1 MCRDNTGLGQAAG
14 RRECALTQHCIN
26 IQGLAGEK
34 PATQEVPLMAASPGS
49 IARAPTDGQLRLITK
64 VARMYHER
72 GIRQTDIA
80 ESLHISQARVSRLL
94 KRAAELG
101 IVRTVVAV
109 APGVHTEIEEAL
121 EDTYGLAEAVVV
133 DVEGTDEEIIAGL
146 GSAGA
151 TYLETTLT
159 GGERIGISSWS
170 QTLLAVVDRMRPFR
184 IPGAESVIQLMGGFG
199 SSSVQTQGN
208 RLLSEFARLVGATAT
223 FVPAPALVGNK
234 AMRENLLNDPAMES
248 VAKDW
253 ARLTMALAGIGSL
266 PPSPLLRASGNA
278 ADLADQDRLHA
289 AGAVGDVCLRFFDT
303 AGNLVPSALD
313 DRVVGI
319 DADTLRKIP
328 RRIGIA
334 GGQSKHSAIHASVT
348 GGWVNVLITDTGTA
362 AALLQFEAPTTP
374 DNDDHGGG

>member
-1 MCRDNTGLGQAAG
+1 M
-14 RRECALTQHCIN
+14 
-26 IQGLAGEK
+26 
-34 PATQEVPLMAASPGS
+34 VASSSGMT
-49 IARAPTDGQLRLITK
+49 RAPTDGQLRLITK

-72 GIRQTDIA
+72 GVRQVDIA
-80 ESLHISQARVSRLL
+80 DTLHISQARVSRLL

-121 EDTYGLAEAVVV
+121 EERYGLSEALVI
-133 DVEGTDEEIIAGL
+133 DVEGTDNEIIAGL

-184 IPGAESVIQLMGGFG
+184 VSGAESVVQLMGGFG
-199 SSSVQTQGN
+199 NSSVQTQGN
-208 RLLSEFARLVGATAT
+208 RLLTEFARLVGATAI
-223 FVPAPALVGNK
+223 FVPAPALVGSRTV
-234 AMRENLLNDPAMES
+234 RESLLNDPAMES

-253 ARLTMALAGIGSL
+253 ANLTMAIAGIGSL

-289 AGAVGDVCLRFFDT
+289 AGAVGDVCQRFFDSV
-303 AGNLVPSALD
+303 GKHVPSALD

-319 DADTLRKIP
+319 DADTLRKTP
-328 RRIGIA
+328 RRVGIA
-334 GGQSKHSAIHASVT
+334 GGESKHKAIHAAVK
-348 GGWVNVLITDTGTA
+348 GKWVNVLITDTATA
-362 AALLQFEAPTTP
+362 AALL
-374 DNDDHGGG
+374 NWKGNGGGR

>member
-1 MCRDNTGLGQAAG
+1 M
-14 RRECALTQHCIN
+14 
-26 IQGLAGEK
+26 
-34 PATQEVPLMAASPGS
+34 VASSSGMT
-49 IARAPTDGQLRLITK
+49 RAPTDGQLRLITK

-72 GIRQTDIA
+72 GVRQVDIA
-80 ESLHISQARVSRLL
+80 DTLHISQARVSRLL

-121 EDTYGLAEAVVV
+121 EERYGLSEALVV
-133 DVEGTDEEIIAGL
+133 DVEGTDNEIIAGL

-184 IPGAESVIQLMGGFG
+184 VSGAERVVQLMGGFG
-199 SSSVQTQGN
+199 NSSVQTQGN
-208 RLLSEFARLVGATAT
+208 RLLTEFARLVGATAI
-223 FVPAPALVGNK
+223 FVPAPALVGSRTV
-234 AMRENLLNDPAMES
+234 RESLLNDPAMES

-253 ARLTMALAGIGSL
+253 ANLTMAIAGIGSL

-289 AGAVGDVCLRFFDT
+289 AGAVGDVCQRFFDSD
-303 AGNLVPSALD
+303 GELVPSALD

-319 DADTLRKIP
+319 DADTLRETP
-328 RRIGIA
+328 RRVGIA
-334 GGQSKHSAIHASVT
+334 GGESKHKAISAAVR
-348 GGWVNVLITDTGTA
+348 GKWVNVLITDTATA
-362 AALLQFEAPTTP
+362 AALLKREPHRNP
-374 DNDDHGGG
+374 

>member
-1 MCRDNTGLGQAAG
+1 MEPR
-14 RRECALTQHCIN
+14 
-26 IQGLAGEK
+26 LAGNDVSK
-34 PATQEVPLMAASPGS
+34 GEVHSMAASPGGVT
-49 IARAPTDGQLRLITK
+49 RAPTDGQLRLITK

-72 GIRQTDIA
+72 GVRQTDIA
-80 ESLHISQARVSRLL
+80 DTLHISQARVSRLL

-101 IVRTVVAV
+101 IVRTVVTA
-109 APGVHTEIEEAL
+109 APGVHTEVEEAL
-121 EDTYGLAEAVVV
+121 EDRYGLAEAVVV
-133 DVEGTDEEIIAGL
+133 DVEGTNDEVIAAL

-159 GGERIGISSWS
+159 GREWIGISSWS

-184 IPGAESVIQLMGGFG
+184 VAGAESAVQLMGGVG
-199 SSSVQTQGN
+199 NSSVQTQGN
-208 RLLSEFARLVGATAT
+208 RLLTEFARLVGATAT

-234 AMRENLLNDPAMES
+234 TMRESLLNDAAMES
-248 VAKDW
+248 IAKEW
-253 ARLTMALAGIGSL
+253 ARLTMVLAGIGSL

-289 AGAVGDVCLRFFDT
+289 AGAVGDVCLRFFDS
-303 AGNLVPSALD
+303 AGTLVPSDLD

-319 DADTLRKIP
+319 DADTLRRIP

-334 GGQSKHSAIHASVT
+334 GGESKHKAIHAAVT

-362 AALLQFEAPTTP
+362 TALLRWKAQR
-374 DNDDHGGG
+374 